1 MATIESFVPIL
12 DLGGTFVFA
21 ISGAVAAV
29 NRRLDI
35 FGILV
40 LSFVTGNLGGITR
53 DVLIGAVP
61 PAALTDSRYLLV
73 SVLAGLI
80 TFFWYAGVNRL
91 RTPVLMFDAAGL
103 SFFAVAGTQ
112 KAIEFGL
119 SPVASALLGML
130 TGIGGGM
137 MRDVLLAEIPQVLRS
152 DLYAVAALAGALIVV
167 IGNVLGLSYGVSALA
182 GGALC
187 FGLRFMA
194 IRHGWHLPVAHL
206 SAQGR
211 AGIDRSNE
219 KKHDQGRK
227 LLSQRVTWSL
237 CIILPATSFA
247 MRPGLAKTS
256 HAIRKS
262 QVGRA
267 PQNDSLPGTASR
279 GTGVGKCCRHTRAAA
294 IAAGCGL
301 VSASI
306 WSNRIPAVLRR

>member
-1 MATIESFVPIL
+1 MATIESFMPIL

-53 DVLIGAVP
+53 DLLIGAVP
-61 PAALTDSRYLLV
+61 PAALTDGRYLLV

-91 RTPVLMFDAAGL
+91 RTPVLLFDAAGL

-112 KAIEFGL
+112 KALEFGL

-137 MRDVLLAEIPQVLRS
+137 MRDLLLSEIPQVLRS

-206 SAQGR
+206 SAQGTR
-211 AGIDRSNE
+211 GNKSVERQ
-219 KKHDQGRK
+219 KHDQGRK
-227 LLSQRVTWSL
+227 LNRQDARRCRDRRQTVHNLEL
-237 CIILPATSFA
+237 CSKHEWLP
-247 MRPGLAKTS
+247 R
-256 HAIRKS
+256 
-262 QVGRA
+262 
-267 PQNDSLPGTASR
+267 
-279 GTGVGKCCRHTRAAA
+279 RAAS
-294 IAAGCGL
+294 GQN
-301 VSASI
+301 SSE
-306 WSNRIPAVLRR
+306 